1 MFGVSRGAFPSAT
14 TQPFGSTGSTFGAQ
28 QQQQQ
33 PVANTSA
40 FGLSQQTNT
49 TQAPA
54 FGNFGNQTSNS
65 PFGMSGSTTA
75 NGTPFGQSQLTN
87 NNASGSIFGGMGNN
101 TALSA
106 GSASV
111 VPNSTAGTS
120 IKPFTTFEEKDPTTG
135 VINVFQSITCM
146 PEYRNFSFEE
156 LRFQDYQAGRKF
168 GTSQNGTGTTF
179 NNPQGTTNTGFGI
192 MGNNNSTTSATTG
205 GLFGQK
211 PATGMFGTGT
221 GSGGGFG
228 SGATNSTGLFG
239 SSTNLSGNSA
249 FGANKPATSGGLFG
263 NTTNNPTN
271 GTNNTGLFG
280 QQNSNTNGGLFGQQ
294 QNSFGANNVSNGG
307 AFGQV
312 NRGAFPQ
319 QQTQQGSGG
328 IFGQSNANANGGA
341 FGQQQGTGAL
351 FGAKPASGGLFGQ
364 SAGSKAFGMN
374 TNPTGTTGG
383 LLGKPISSK
392 VEEGYLASNKIP
404 TLEDCSVRITK
415 ARTNPDYLDNKT
427 PQTHLASH
435 SNKADYLE
443 ANLQVDYLDNSREH
457 PLLRLV
463 MPKIILYLGK
473 ITNNSNQ
480 PGDYSDNK
488 TTSRSPNLVDC
499 LARPIKIIISHL
511 AKMGYN
517 NHNRIIVFLE
527 RNQLVLEIQAYSL
540 TAQQIKVTV

>member
-307 AFGQV
+307 AFGPV
-312 NRGAFPQ
+312 SYTHLDVYKRQ
-319 QQTQQGSGG
+319 QQYTLVTKEKYAHYPL
-328 IFGQSNANANGGA
+328 I
-341 FGQQQGTGAL
+341 
-351 FGAKPASGGLFGQ
+351 
-364 SAGSKAFGMN
+364 
-374 TNPTGTTGG
+374 
-383 LLGKPISSK
+383 LL
-392 VEEGYLASNKIP
+392 
-404 TLEDCSVRITK
+404 
-415 ARTNPDYLDNKT
+415 DY
-427 PQTHLASH
+427 
-435 SNKADYLE
+435 
-443 ANLQVDYLDNSREH
+443 
-457 PLLRLV
+457 
-463 MPKIILYLGK
+463 G
-473 ITNNSNQ
+473 
-480 PGDYSDNK
+480 
-488 TTSRSPNLVDC
+488 
-499 LARPIKIIISHL
+499 
-511 AKMGYN
+511 
-517 NHNRIIVFLE
+517 
-527 RNQLVLEIQAYSL
+527 
-540 TAQQIKVTV
+540 